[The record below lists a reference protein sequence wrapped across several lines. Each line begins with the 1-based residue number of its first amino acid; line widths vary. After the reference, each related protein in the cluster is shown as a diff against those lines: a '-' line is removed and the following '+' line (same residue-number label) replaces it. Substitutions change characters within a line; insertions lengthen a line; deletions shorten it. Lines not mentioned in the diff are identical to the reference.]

1 MVNRLSI
8 VFGLLLLATAC
19 PAETRWC
26 NTIKLLPEDKL
37 LYPPIARAARISGVM
52 IGRVTIT
59 STGSVSDIETI
70 SGYPLLAA
78 TASRQINE
86 WKLTSDATSESS
98 CLGLVIV
105 DFSFEEHPPEK
116 SKAWSVSA
124 PNILKIAVVTTTL
137 VLDTSISDPAPLKRH
152 RWHW

>member
-37 LYPPIARAARISGVM
+37 LYPPIARAARISAVM
-52 IGRVTIT
+52 IGRVIIT
-59 STGSVSDIETI
+59 SAGKISDIEI
-70 SGYPLLAA
+70 VAGPVLL
-78 TASRQINE
+78 TDPSSKQIRE
-86 WKLTSDATSESS
+86 WRVTSDATPSNP
-98 CLGLVIV
+98 CLGLVIAG
-105 DFSFEEHPPEK
+105 FSIDEYASEK
-116 SKAWSVSA
+116 RKTWFGGP
-124 PNILKIAVVTTTL
+124 PNIVQISIVTTQL
-137 VLDTSISDPAPLKRH
+137 VLDSISEDPAPLKRY